1 MFLQRPITALAM
13 AFAASA
19 AAADEVSITFLN
31 TGAGANYASFWNEVM
46 ERANEELPFE
56 IKYVTG
62 EDVIISERLRAQ
74 SDEEIDFDVIFI
86 RPEFALRA
94 LEEGFPLTSLHPSPL
109 VPNAQSIKSE
119 LIDTVQGIDTDGK
132 LIPFW
137 RAQYV
142 LFFDTEKVKNA
153 PTSWKEW
160 VERKDEYC
168 GKIGFIATD
177 AGSSGGRTVMFD
189 FFRAFGVDWTQP
201 FEEVQKSEEWKQ
213 AAEIFEDFST
223 CFHTPP
229 ASGGPQLFEQMMKGD
244 VWITNYVI
252 DYTLWSQER
261 GRVPETFAS
270 TFLAEG
276 ANGLPFYYIVPANIP
291 DDRKEAAAQ
300 FVNFLISDWVQLKMF
315 TEQYQYPSVESVWDQ
330 VPEETWKKAPHPDN
344 IVSTQVENA
353 EGYSWIRENGMQFTA
368 E

>member
-1 MFLQRPITALAM
+1 MTLRITTALAL
-13 AFAASA
+13 ACTASA
-19 AAADEVSITFLN
+19 ALAEDVSITFLN
-31 TGAGANYASFWNEVM
+31 TGAGANYASFWKEVM
-46 ERANEELPFE
+46 ERANDELPFE
-56 IKYVTG
+56 IEYVTG

-74 SDEEIDFDVIFI
+74 SDDEIDFDVIFI

-94 LEEGFPLTSLHPSPL
+94 LEEGFPLASLHPSPL
-109 VPNAQSIKSE
+109 VPNAEHIKPE
-119 LIDTVQGIDTDGK
+119 LIDTVQGLDTGGK
-132 LIPFW
+132 LVPFW

-142 LFFDTEKVKNA
+142 LFFDNEKVQDA
-153 PTSWKEW
+153 PTSFAEW

-168 GKIGFIATD
+168 GHIGFIATD
-177 AGSSGGRTVMFD
+177 AGSSGGRTVMYD
-189 FFRAFGVDWTQP
+189 FFRAFGVDWNQP
-201 FEEVQKSEEWKQ
+201 FSDVQDSEEWTT
-213 AAEIFEDFST
+213 AAETFADFST
-223 CFHTPP
+223 CFHWPP

-276 ANGLPFYYIVPANIP
+276 ANGLPFYYIVPDNIP

-300 FVNFLISDWVQLKMF
+300 FVNFLIGDWVQLKMF
-315 TEQYQYPSVESVWDQ
+315 TEQYQYPSVENVWDQ
-330 VPEETWKKAPHPDN
+330 VPEETWAKAPHPDD

-353 EGYSWIRENGMQFTA
+353 EGYAWIRENGMQFAT